1 MYQAKKTP
9 YGMQNRMERPMT
21 DIEAAYANYIN
32 VTDKTLQSLDNYITS
47 YNEPNNLRGAY
58 IAYNLYL
65 ADGYHKT

>member
-32 VTDKTLQSLDNYITS
+32 VIDKTLQSLDNYIAS
-47 YNEPNNLRGAY
+47 YNEPNLRGAY